1 MARIGGA
8 LGWSVSAVGAS
19 NLHYPA
25 VTTYSLGLYLWMV
38 RAASRALKFNTVP
51 RTTLTYSRMLN

>member
-1 MARIGGA
+1 MKLEVARIGDV

-25 VTTYSLGLYLWMV
+25 FTTCSLGLY
-38 RAASRALKFNTVP
+38 P
-51 RTTLTYSRMLN
+51 